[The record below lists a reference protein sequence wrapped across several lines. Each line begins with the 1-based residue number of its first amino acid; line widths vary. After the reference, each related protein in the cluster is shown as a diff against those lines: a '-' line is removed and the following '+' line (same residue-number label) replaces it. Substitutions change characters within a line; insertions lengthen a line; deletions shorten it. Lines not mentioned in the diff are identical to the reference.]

1 MRVQIYRLS
10 VIVSMAFLASCAPL
24 PPELTQ
30 QIPANTPANTPAKTP
45 KKPPEKLAELPAAT
59 DAVIPHSDNLTTS
72 QDDSTS
78 DQSLIAGDDNRTA
91 SPKPLLLEDSQDET
105 AEDNNGETPIA
116 ALDNQSL
123 SDDEN
128 TSSVISSLTGQ
139 ISDDTD
145 TKTPQSH
152 QTGDGQPEDNQTEDN
167 QTVGVQ
173 AEAQTAIVIVPEP
186 EPEPI
191 TPVNPYLLTGSV
203 SDLLTIRL
211 GKADR
216 IISEQGVEVRHY
228 YEAVCHSLFFLFD
241 KGQGL
246 RIQHVNVRPA
256 ILNTTL
262 DELACFDALGVRSV
276 NLQEA
281 DK

>member
-24 PPELTQ
+24 PSELTQ
-30 QIPANTPANTPAKTP
+30 QIPVNTPAKTSD
-45 KKPPEKLAELPAAT
+45 KISEKPAEKLAELSAAT
-59 DAVIPHSDNLTTS
+59 DAVVPQSDNLTTS
-72 QDDSTS
+72 QDDSIS
-78 DQSLIAGDDNRTA
+78 DQSLIAGDDNQTA
-91 SPKPLLLEDSQDET
+91 SPKPILLDDSQDE
-105 AEDNNGETPIA
+105 AVADNTDETLIA
-116 ALDNQSL
+116 PLDNQSL
-123 SDDEN
+123 SNEEDTN
-128 TSSVISSLTGQ
+128 AATGTLIGQ
-139 ISDDTD
+139 ISDDTNI
-145 TKTPQSH
+145 TTPQSN
-152 QTGDGQPEDNQTEDN
+152 QPEDT
-167 QTVGVQ
+167 Q
-173 AEAQTAIVIVPEP
+173 AEDIQAEDTQAAIVIAPDLKTEPEPEP

-228 YEAVCHSLFFLFD
+228 YEADCHSLFFLFD

-246 RIQHVNVRPA
+246 RIQHVDVRPA

-276 NLQEA
+276 NLHEA

>member
-30 QIPANTPANTPAKTP
+30 QIPAKTQEKTP
-45 KKPPEKLAELPAAT
+45 DKISEKLAELPAAT
-59 DAVIPHSDNLTTS
+59 DAVIPQSDNLTTS

-78 DQSLIAGDDNRTA
+78 DQSLIAGDDNQTA
-91 SPKPLLLEDSQDET
+91 SPKPILLDDSQDEAVADKT
-105 AEDNNGETPIA
+105 DETLIA
-116 ALDNQSL
+116 PLDNQSL
-123 SDDEN
+123 SDEEITN
-128 TSSVISSLTGQ
+128 AATGSLIGQ
-139 ISDDTD
+139 ISDDTNI
-145 TKTPQSH
+145 TTPQSN
-152 QTGDGQPEDNQTEDN
+152 QPEDTQSIDI
-167 QTVGVQ
+167 Q
-173 AEAQTAIVIVPEP
+173 AEDIQAAIVIAPDLKTEPKPEPEP

-228 YEAVCHSLFFLFD
+228 YEADCHSLFFLFD

-246 RIQHVNVRPA
+246 RIQHVDVRPA
-256 ILNTTL
+256 ILNTAL

-276 NLQEA
+276 NLHEA

>member
-10 VIVSMAFLASCAPL
+10 VIVSIAFLASCAPL

-30 QIPANTPANTPAKTP
+30 QIPINTPAKTP
-45 KKPPEKLAELPAAT
+45 ESTSEKPLDKLAELPAADDT
-59 DAVIPHSDNLTTS
+59 VIPQSDNLTTS

-78 DQSLIAGDDNRTA
+78 DQSLIAGDDNQTA
-91 SPKPLLLEDSQDET
+91 SPKPILLDNSQDEAADKT
-105 AEDNNGETPIA
+105 DETLIA
-116 ALDNQSL
+116 QPDNQSL

-128 TSSVISSLTGQ
+128 TSTAIGALIGQ

-145 TKTPQSH
+145 ITTPQS
-152 QTGDGQPEDNQTEDN
+152 GQPEDNQSIDDL
-167 QTVGVQ
+167 
-173 AEAQTAIVIVPEP
+173 AEAQTAIVIAPEPKTEPEPEP

-228 YEAVCHSLFFLFD
+228 YEADCHSLFFLFD

-246 RIQHVNVRPA
+246 RIQHVDVRPA
-256 ILNTTL
+256 ILKTAL

>member
-10 VIVSMAFLASCAPL
+10 VLVSIAFLASCAPL

-30 QIPANTPANTPAKTP
+30 DIPVNTSAKISESTSD
-45 KKPPEKLAELPAAT
+45 KLAELPAADDT
-59 DAVIPHSDNLTTS
+59 VIPQSDNLTTS
-72 QDDSTS
+72 EDDSTS
-78 DQSLIAGDDNRTA
+78 DQSLIAGDDNQTA
-91 SPKPLLLEDSQDET
+91 SPKPILLDNSQDEAADKT
-105 AEDNNGETPIA
+105 DETLIA
-116 ALDNQSL
+116 QPDNQSL

-128 TSSVISSLTGQ
+128 TSTAIGALIGQ

-145 TKTPQSH
+145 ITTPQS
-152 QTGDGQPEDNQTEDN
+152 GQPEDNQSIDDLAEDN
-167 QTVGVQ
+167 Q
-173 AEAQTAIVIVPEP
+173 AEAQTAIVIAPEP
-186 EPEPI
+186 KTEPEPI

-228 YEAVCHSLFFLFD
+228 YEADCHSLFFLFD

-246 RIQHVNVRPA
+246 RIQHVDVRPA
-256 ILNTTL
+256 ILNTAL